1 MNGTLVLYFLVAVMV
16 LLWSGNYIAAKIA
29 LREFPALL
37 LSGLRVALAALFMIP
52 IYWRQH
58 ARGEDGHWNRSDV
71 PLLIALGVFGVA
83 LNQLFFVIGIGRTT
97 VAHSAIII
105 GMTPIFVLLIA
116 GTLRMERITVFK
128 VGGMAI
134 AIAGVAIL
142 QVFRARET
150 AGTGRPTVLGD
161 IFSFLAA
168 LTFSIFTVMGKRV
181 SLRHSAITVNTFAYV
196 GGALM
201 LAPIVFWQA
210 GSISFR
216 AITWS
221 AWAGLI
227 YMAAFSSV
235 VCYLIYYYAL
245 RRISASR
252 VAAFSYLQPLLAIL
266 MAVAILDERITAAV
280 VAGGAIIFIG
290 VFVTEHRWGGAA

>member
-1 MNGTLVLYFLVAVMV
+1 MV

-37 LSGLRVALAALFMIP
+37 LSGLRVALAAVLMIP

-58 ARGEDGHWNRSDV
+58 LRGEDGQWSRSDV
-71 PLLIALGVFGVA
+71 PLLVVLGVMGVA
-83 LNQLFFVIGIGRTT
+83 LNQLFFVLGIGNTT

-116 GTLRMERITVFK
+116 RMLRMERITVFK
-128 VGGMAI
+128 AGGMAI

-142 QVFRARET
+142 QIFRAQET
-150 AGTGRPTVLGD
+150 TATGRPTVLGD

-201 LAPIVFWQA
+201 LAPITIWQA
-210 GSISFR
+210 GAISFR
-216 AITWS
+216 TVSWS
-221 AWAGLI
+221 AWAGLV
-227 YMAAFSSV
+227 YMSAFSSV

-245 RRISASR
+245 KRIPASR
-252 VAAFSYLQPLLAIL
+252 VAAFSYLQPVLAIL
-266 MAVAILDERITAAV
+266 MASAILNERITAAV
-280 VAGGAIIFIG
+280 IGGGAIIFVG
-290 VFVTEHRWGGAA
+290 VFVTEHNWASAA